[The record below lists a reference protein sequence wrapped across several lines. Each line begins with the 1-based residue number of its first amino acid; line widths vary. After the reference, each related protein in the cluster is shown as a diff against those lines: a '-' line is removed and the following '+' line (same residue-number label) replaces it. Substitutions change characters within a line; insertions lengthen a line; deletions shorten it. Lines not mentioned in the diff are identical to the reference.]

1 MAYKEAIR
9 LTIDYESPPPAYGGL
24 LKRWNGTAWVN
35 ALLKV
40 YLSGSW
46 QTKPLRRWNGN
57 EWLSIEASG

>member
-9 LTIDYESPPPAYGGL
+9 LTIDYESPPPASGGI
-24 LKRWNGTAWVN
+24 LKRWNGSSWVK

-46 QTKPLRRWNGN
+46 QVKTLRRWTGT
-57 EWLSIEASG
+57 EWLAIESSG